1 MEQLNNLIKKTTT
14 PSNFKETE
22 YYIDFLNLA
31 CLIGGVRN
39 GAHLDTIQNTR
50 VMNKIKREVPFNS
63 NTRYET
69 TFWRKEKLTEA
80 QVLNSWA
87 FQGDMRNMLNTEYWQ
102 NNAILLGNN
111 LGYPTFTAD
120 PKKRGSWSL
129 NLVFNSNGNS
139 SYPSSMMGGC
149 YDKTIKGDL
158 ASIEQIKEF
167 LEDFV
172 GKTLYN
178 PRGHLVFLEKVV
190 LEIK

>member
-1 MEQLNNLIKKTTT
+1 MDQLNNLIKKTTT
-14 PSNFKETE
+14 SSNFKDTE

-50 VMNKIKREVPFNS
+50 LMNKIKKELPYDS

-69 TFWRKEKLTEA
+69 TFWRKDKLTET
-80 QVLNSWA
+80 QVQNSWA
-87 FQGDMRNMLNTEYWQ
+87 FQGDVKNMLNPEYWQ
-102 NNAILLGNN
+102 NNALLLGND
-111 LGYPTFTAD
+111 LGYPTFTTD

-129 NLVFNSNGNS
+129 ELTFNSNGDLT
-139 SYPSSMMGGC
+139 YPTSMMGGC
-149 YDKTIKGDL
+149 YDKTVKDDL
-158 ASIEQIKEF
+158 ASIQKIKEF
-167 LEDFV
+167 LQEFV

-178 PRGHLVFLEKVV
+178 PRGHLVFLEKVN